1 MKDLYRK
8 LGIDPKASHEEV
20 AAALESQPDMHH
32 CSPIL
37 KDQEKRA
44 AYNQAHATLNAI
56 GILRHRLGL
65 DSEDSWFL
73 ENCPHFA
80 PRLIMQKKS
89 ATAHKPVLQGPA
101 PGYTSG
107 GSEPAETKPVPSNR
121 TGQSILIVAVVVT
134 VMLAILAYTLL

>member
-1 MKDLYRK
+1 MKDLYHK
-8 LGIDPKASHEEV
+8 LGIDPQASHEEV
-20 AAALESQPDMHH
+20 AAALALQPDMHH

-37 KDQEKRA
+37 TDQEKRA

-65 DSEDSWFL
+65 DSADSWFL

-80 PRLIMQKKS
+80 PRLIKENKS
-89 ATAHKPVLQGPA
+89 AVTHKPAMQASA
-101 PGYTSG
+101 PGSG
-107 GSEPAETKPVPSNR
+107 SDGPELAEAEPAPSNR
-121 TGQSILIVAVVVT
+121 TGQSILIVTVVVI

>member
-73 ENCPHFA
+73 ESCPHFA
-80 PRLIMQKKS
+80 PRLVMQEKLAATHQPTAQAPVTENAPKVSQQQES
-89 ATAHKPVLQGPA
+89 AR
-101 PGYTSG
+101 S
-107 GSEPAETKPVPSNR
+107 SSSR
-121 TGQSILIVAVVVT
+121 IGQSMLIVAAVVIA
-134 VMLAILAYTLL
+134 MLAILAYSFF